1 MHACEYKNVV
11 YFLVL
16 SKCYNVGQGRHE
28 EFFEVKL
35 HNFARK
41 GIHANTYFQKVRS
54 TLKNNNVF
62 FLLQGGKTSITS
74 PSVDGQSPTVNT
86 PSHS

>member
-35 HNFARK
+35 HNLQEK
-41 GIHANTYFQKVRS
+41 GYTP
-54 TLKNNNVF
+54 TLIFKK
-62 FLLQGGKTSITS
+62 L
-74 PSVDGQSPTVNT
+74 GQ
-86 PSHS
+86 H